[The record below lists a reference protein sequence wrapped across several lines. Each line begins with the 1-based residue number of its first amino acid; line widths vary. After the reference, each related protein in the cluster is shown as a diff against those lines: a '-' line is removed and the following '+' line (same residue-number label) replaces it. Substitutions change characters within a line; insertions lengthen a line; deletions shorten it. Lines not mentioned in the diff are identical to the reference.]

1 MELVVSMT
9 GYGRGVSKSDTYQ
22 VTVEIKTMNHRYM
35 ECMIRM
41 PKQYVRIENVI
52 KKSISQYIQRGKIE
66 VFVML
71 EGEGFVQRTLAI
83 DWNLLDE
90 YYQALV
96 KMKDQYNIDE
106 TITLSNLLRHPEI
119 MIVEEKEAFNEQIE
133 NHIFAAIQE
142 AIQEV
147 MEMRKAEGA
156 ALKRELKMYL
166 LQIRDSAAFIKAKSP
181 DVFQQYRERLEKK
194 LREYVHESIDEA
206 RLLAEI
212 ALYADKSDISEE
224 IARLESHLMQF
235 EKTLDVQTLI
245 GRKLDF
251 LIQEMNREINTI
263 GSKAH
268 DAHITAAVVELK
280 SNLEKIREQIQNI
293 E

>member
-22 VTVEIKTMNHRYM
+22 VTVEIKTMNHRYV

-41 PKQYVRIENVI
+41 PKQYLRIENAI

-90 YYQALV
+90 YYQALAI
-96 KMKDQYNIDE
+96 MKDRYNIDE
-106 TITLSNLLRHPEI
+106 TTNLSNLLRHPEI

-133 NHIFAAIQE
+133 KHIFAALQE
-142 AIQEV
+142 AIKEV

-156 ALKRELKMYL
+156 ALKRELNMYL
-166 LQIRDSAAFIKAKSP
+166 MQIRDAAAFIKAKSP
-181 DVFQQYRERLEKK
+181 DVFQQYRVRLEKK
-194 LREYVHESIDEA
+194 IREYVHESIDES

-224 IARLESHLMQF
+224 IVRLESHLLQF
-235 EKTLDVQTLI
+235 EQTLEVQTSV

-280 SNLEKIREQIQNI
+280 SNLEKMREQIQNI